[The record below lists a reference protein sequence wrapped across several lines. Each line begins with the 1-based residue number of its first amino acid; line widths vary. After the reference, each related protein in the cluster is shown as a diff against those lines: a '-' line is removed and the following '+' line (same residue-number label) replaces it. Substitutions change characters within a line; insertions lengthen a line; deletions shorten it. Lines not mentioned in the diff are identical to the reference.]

1 MLSPDTS
8 QQKHSLCELFQS
20 PSDSIYFMSRNYF
33 TVKELTRKQTAKS
46 QKEKLPFH
54 QTTFLESKSHQLCY
68 LLDFWHHYTFT

>member
-33 TVKELTRKQTAKS
+33 TVKKQQGNKLQKAKKKINYLFIRQLFLRANLTN
-46 QKEKLPFH
+46 FVI
-54 QTTFLESKSHQLCY
+54 Y
-68 LLDFWHHYTFT
+68 

>member
-33 TVKELTRKQTAKS
+33 TVKKLTRKQTGKS
-46 QKEKLPFH
+46 QKENKLPFH
-54 QTTFLESKSHQLCY
+54 
-68 LLDFWHHYTFT
+68 